1 LIARQFTTTKPLSV
15 THNFAKLD
23 TFSRFKTNIRYTLR
37 LASLNFGVPL
47 HPHLF
52 IPARVSNIHKWYL
65 IMRLIKLLSEDEML
79 AEKEAVLTFLRNL
92 KPTFM
97 RLKLTASTGFARS

>member
-1 LIARQFTTTKPLSV
+1 
-15 THNFAKLD
+15 
-23 TFSRFKTNIRYTLR
+23 
-37 LASLNFGVPL
+37 
-47 HPHLF
+47 
-52 IPARVSNIHKWYL
+52 
-65 IMRLIKLLSEDEML
+65 MRLIKLLSEDEML